1 MRLGPHDGAKESEL
15 GYEVTLLRF
24 DLGPL
29 DCASEHGVEG
39 GEGSVQRGGRQILQ
53 LGGRGS
59 CRLREGLTLGQLCI
73 VAHSL

>member
-1 MRLGPHDGAKESEL
+1 MRLRPHNGAKESDL

-29 DCASEHGVEG
+29 DCATEHGVEG
-39 GEGSVQRGGRQILQ
+39 DEGSVQRRGHQSLQ
-53 LGGRGS
+53 LGGRGP

-73 VAHSL
+73 VAHSS